1 MTNEHDTINDQITD
15 SIAQINAIIMDSEG
29 SNVRAMT
36 YQVMAH
42 TIAMSMYN
50 TVFQQQQMYVLQN
63 ATTTAAIKE
72 ALKSNPAD
80 AVKIAQAAIIDC
92 DLTKT
97 ISQLKTLMDELNE
110 TYKDITS
117 PGVKPAA
124 KPKPSPKKAPATKA
138 KPKQK

>member
-1 MTNEHDTINDQITD
+1 
-15 SIAQINAIIMDSEG
+15 MDSEG